1 MRNKHLSVLML
12 YVRGVVYP
20 VIAALVLLVA
30 VQTGLFFWAL
40 QRGADS
46 LDMLIHS
53 MFCRFVWIGAVLLM
67 IALLSRMYGGG
78 YTVRRLRISEHT
90 VFLWHSL
97 SNLLCFLLLW
107 LAEVTIITLLCRYF
121 LTLPVAGTLSPQA
134 LFLAFYS
141 NDFLHSLFPLEE
153 ISRWVFLLVSFIV
166 LALSSA
172 NAIVRLRYGEKPF
185 PLLLA
190 ALAFV
195 WCFKRALG
203 SFDVLL
209 ILYYLCLGFYAIWD
223 VWNHVEEA
231 TADEA
236 G

>member
-1 MRNKHLSVLML
+1 MGNKHLSVLML
-12 YVRGVVYP
+12 YVRGVIYP
-20 VIAALVLLVA
+20 VLAVLVLMVA
-30 VQTGLFFWAL
+30 VQTGLFFLAL

-46 LDMLIHS
+46 LDTLIDS
-53 MFCRFVWIGAVLLM
+53 MFCRFVWLGAFLLM

-78 YTVRRLRISEHT
+78 YTVRRLRISERA

-97 SNLLCFLLLW
+97 SCLFCFLLLW
-107 LAEVTIITLLCRYF
+107 MAEVIVVAMLCRYF
-121 LTLPVAGTLSPQA
+121 LTLPVAETLSPQT

-141 NDFLHSLFPLEE
+141 NAFLHSLFPLEE

-172 NAIVRLRYGEKPF
+172 NANVRLRYRGKPF

-195 WCFKRALG
+195 WCFQRALG